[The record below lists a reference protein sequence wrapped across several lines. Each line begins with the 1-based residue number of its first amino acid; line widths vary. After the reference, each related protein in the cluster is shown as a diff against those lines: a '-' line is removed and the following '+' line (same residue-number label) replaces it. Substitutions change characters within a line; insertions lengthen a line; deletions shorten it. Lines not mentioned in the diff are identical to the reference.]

1 MVSVSA
7 DCTWRTLFFEDPIMI
22 NDIGTY
28 IIVSY
33 CSRKVKKDIFCYRLL
48 SAVSLETLHLHL
60 LTQKVA
66 RNFGFVLGIF

>member
-33 CSRKVKKDIFCYRLL
+33 CSRKVIFCYRLL

-66 RNFGFVLGIF
+66 RKFGFVLGIF